1 MTTNTRTSN
10 IKNNLIFN
18 AVKFATQLLLQFVL
32 RTCLIYIMGAEYLG
46 LNGLFSNI
54 FAFLNLAELG
64 IGSAIVFSM
73 YKPIADGDTEKVKS
87 LQAMYKRFYLII
99 TLIIAGLGVVVLPFL
114 KYLINGDVSADINI
128 YLLYILYL
136 VNTLFG
142 YFAAHKR
149 SLLFAH
155 QRNDVENKIA
165 TICMFGMTSMQIA
178 VLFIFKNYYI
188 YFVVNMIFTVLECVI
203 VHMWANK
210 LFPELRGKSAPLDKS
225 TKKEIFKNVGAISLH
240 KVGSAVV
247 YSTDN
252 ILISSFLGLVLLGA
266 YSNYYLIISTLTS
279 VFILL
284 NNALK
289 GSVGNLIA
297 SADKEYVYERY
308 KKINFLFSILT
319 AFSTICMLVLFQPF
333 ISTWTKG
340 DPIYLLEFS
349 TVILLCVSFY
359 IGKMRSGTGIF
370 KECGGLFKQD
380 QWKPIVESVVNLGAS
395 ILFGIWWGLNG
406 IILGTILSTVVAPL
420 WVEPWVLYKHY
431 FKKSVWEYFKTYIR
445 DVLITIAVALACYF
459 VCSFIP
465 DGGILLLIAKFAV
478 CVPLCGILLALC
490 YAPTKEFKECLRWG
504 LNIFKNR
511 KNRTSK

>member
-1 MTTNTRTSN
+1 MTANTRTSN

-87 LQAMYKRFYLII
+87 LQTMYKRFYLVI
-99 TLIIAGLGVVVLPFL
+99 TLIIAGLGVIVLPFL
-114 KYLINGDVSADINI
+114 KYLINGDVSVDINI

-136 VNTLFG
+136 ANTLFG
-142 YFAAHKR
+142 YLAAHKR

-155 QRNDVENKIA
+155 QRNDIENKIS
-165 TICMFGMTSMQIA
+165 TMCMFGMTTVQIV

-210 LFPELRGKSAPLDKS
+210 LFPELKGKSAPLDKS

-252 ILISSFLGLVLLGA
+252 ILISSVITRP
-266 YSNYYLIISTLTS
+266 SYL
-279 VFILL
+279 
-284 NNALK
+284 
-289 GSVGNLIA
+289 
-297 SADKEYVYERY
+297 
-308 KKINFLFSILT
+308 
-319 AFSTICMLVLFQPF
+319 
-333 ISTWTKG
+333 
-340 DPIYLLEFS
+340 
-349 TVILLCVSFY
+349 
-359 IGKMRSGTGIF
+359 
-370 KECGGLFKQD
+370 
-380 QWKPIVESVVNLGAS
+380 
-395 ILFGIWWGLNG
+395 
-406 IILGTILSTVVAPL
+406 
-420 WVEPWVLYKHY
+420 Y
-431 FKKSVWEYFKTYIR
+431 F
-445 DVLITIAVALACYF
+445 VLI
-459 VCSFIP
+459 
-465 DGGILLLIAKFAV
+465 
-478 CVPLCGILLALC
+478 
-490 YAPTKEFKECLRWG
+490 
-504 LNIFKNR
+504 
-511 KNRTSK
+511 